1 MVIRPLNECLQ
12 KVAQEELNEDPKL
25 IESDLQAF
33 KEWIEQQPHLKART
47 TDQFLIAFLRGC
59 KYSLEKAKSK
69 LENYYTLKEKY
80 PEFLKRP
87 NLEDEKFRK
96 LLKKG

>member
-1 MVIRPLNECLQ
+1 MVIRPLNENLQ

-59 KYSLEKAKSK
+59 KYSLEKAKLK
-69 LENYYTLKEKY
+69 LDNYYSLKEKY
-80 PEFLKRP
+80 PDFLKRP
-87 NLEDEKFRK
+87 NMEDEKFRK